1 MENHI
6 EMSWGARRRYRG
18 EETGNTGMSILSA
31 MRCLYQF
38 SFPQAVGNL
47 SDAPSASPHDRSR
60 PGHPILL
67 GVVLSRRHAGSSL
80 TLSQDLPDSDRN
92 TSLVPDHQRSVLD
105 NMVARLQNDHGLLP
119 DGAASCGTAIGDDR
133 TGPSMRS
140 TAISAW
146 LACLHRPQRTS
157 ARDAVVGSTDVS
169 WQTPSNLGALGLS
182 TRSKPATVE
191 LALSWLHSQSCCF

>member
-105 NMVARLQNDHGLLP
+105 NMVARLRNDHGLLP
-119 DGAASCGTAIGDDR
+119 DFLWQS
-133 TGPSMRS
+133 
-140 TAISAW
+140 
-146 LACLHRPQRTS
+146 LHI
-157 ARDAVVGSTDVS
+157 
-169 WQTPSNLGALGLS
+169 LFGLMELHL
-182 TRSKPATVE
+182 VE
-191 LALSWLHSQSCCF
+191 RQLVMTEQVHQ